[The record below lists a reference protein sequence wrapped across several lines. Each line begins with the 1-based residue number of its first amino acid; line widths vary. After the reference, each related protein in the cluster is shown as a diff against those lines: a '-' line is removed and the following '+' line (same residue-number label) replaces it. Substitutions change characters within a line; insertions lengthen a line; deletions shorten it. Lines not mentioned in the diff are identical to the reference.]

1 MSNTTFIE
9 PFGKC
14 YNFSQ
19 IGVYVMV
26 KSVLV
31 VE

>member
-1 MSNTTFIE
+1 MCNTNFIE

-14 YNFSQ
+14 NISQ
-19 IGVYVMV
+19 IEVYVMV